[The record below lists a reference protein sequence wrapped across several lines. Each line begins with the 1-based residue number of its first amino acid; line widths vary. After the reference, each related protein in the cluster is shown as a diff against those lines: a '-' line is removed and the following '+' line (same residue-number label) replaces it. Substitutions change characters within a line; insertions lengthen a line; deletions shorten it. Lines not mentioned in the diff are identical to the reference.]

1 MSGDSEYFSSSGK
14 LTKITPGTAP
24 HPSHLRPAGSL
35 VESIGSL
42 LHTSYICEHM
52 STLKVGAQPP
62 VCAVKDDRTITL
74 DLPAP
79 VAPPQDRIRLV
90 DVAKQAGVS
99 VTTASDALRG
109 STRVKRSTRE
119 KVRAVAKE
127 LRYKPNKVAQDLV
140 RRSPSAATV
149 IFSGPDSMNFL
160 SNPIFIQL
168 FRPVVETLNAK
179 GIPVFTEIAASS
191 HETERLEYH
200 AWGGAS
206 GVIILIGSR
215 LPDMELERLANEFPI
230 PIVTVVRHP
239 LPQSHVGVGVDNVDI
254 GRQAASHLLGL
265 GHTRIGY
272 IGATPGLAL
281 AEERLEGFRNEC
293 ERRGISLKDS
303 EIKEGDFYQESG
315 RVAMNELLSQG
326 SVTAVFAANDLMALG
341 AIEACHAAGVDVPG
355 DISVLGCDDIPNL
368 HLLNVPLSSIALPI
382 RELGVIAAE
391 QAERVLNGAEQAAP
405 TMLRARLVARSSTG
419 PASHSKVT
427 IK

>member
-1 MSGDSEYFSSSGK
+1 M
-14 LTKITPGTAP
+14 IT
-24 HPSHLRPAGSL
+24 LRSDTQR
-35 VESIGSL
+35 L
-42 LHTSYICEHM
+42 LCVVT
-52 STLKVGAQPP
+52 
-62 VCAVKDDRTITL
+62 DDRTTDL
-74 DLPAP
+74 DIPAP
-79 VAPPQDRIRLV
+79 VAPQQDRIRLV

-119 KVRAVAKE
+119 KVRAIAKE
-127 LRYKPNKVAQDLV
+127 LRYQPNKVAQDLV

-179 GIPVFTEIAASS
+179 GIPVYTEIAASS

-215 LPDMELERLANEFPI
+215 LPDSELERLANEFPI

-239 LPQSHVGVGVDNVDI
+239 LPHSQVGVGVDNVDI
-254 GRQAASHLLGL
+254 GRQAAAHLLDL

-281 AEERLEGFRNEC
+281 AEERLTGFKEEC
-293 ERRGISLKDS
+293 EQRGISLHDS
-303 EIKEGDFYQESG
+303 DIQQGDFYQESG
-315 RVAMNELLSQG
+315 RVAMAELLSQ
-326 SVTAVFAANDLMALG
+326 SDITAVFAANDLMALG
-341 AIEACHAAGVDVPG
+341 AIEACDAAGVSVPK

-382 RELGVIAAE
+382 QQLGVIAAE
-391 QAERVLNGAEQAAP
+391 QAEQVLKGSEQLAP
-405 TMLRARLVARSSTG
+405 TMLRATLVGRSSTG
-419 PASHSKVT
+419 PAPGPNVT
-427 IK
+427 KK

>member
-1 MSGDSEYFSSSGK
+1 
-14 LTKITPGTAP
+14 
-24 HPSHLRPAGSL
+24 
-35 VESIGSL
+35 
-42 LHTSYICEHM
+42 
-52 STLKVGAQPP
+52 
-62 VCAVKDDRTITL
+62 L
-74 DLPAP
+74 DIPAP
-79 VAPPQDRIRLV
+79 IAPPQERIRLV

-179 GIPVFTEIAASS
+179 GIPVYTEIAASS

-215 LPDMELERLANEFPI
+215 LPDYELERLANEFPI

-239 LPQSHVGVGVDNVDI
+239 LPRSQVGVGVDNMDI
-254 GRQAASHLLGL
+254 GRQAAAHLLDL

-281 AEERLEGFRNEC
+281 AEERLEGFRLEC
-293 ERRGISLKDS
+293 QQRGITLRDAD
-303 EIKEGDFYQESG
+303 IKPGDFYQESG
-315 RVAMNELLSQG
+315 RVAMSELIAHSE
-326 SVTAVFAANDLMALG
+326 VTAVFAANDLMALG
-341 AIEACHAAGVDVPG
+341 AIEACTAAGVRVPQ
-355 DISVLGCDDIPNL
+355 DMSVLGCDDIPNL

-382 RELGVIAAE
+382 QQLGVIAAE
-391 QAERVLNGAEQAAP
+391 QAERVLNGAEQSTP
-405 TMLRARLVARSSTG
+405 TMLRANLVARASTG
-419 PASHSKVT
+419 PAPGSKVT